1 MQDGKSCFNVTEEYM
16 SQASTT
22 QPTASLKINWR
33 AAVAGYQKPSLRRSY
48 FEIATSILPY
58 FALMYLMFLSLEVS
72 YWLTLA
78 LAFPTAGFL
87 VRIFIVFHD
96 CGHGSFFKSNRLN
109 DFWGYVTGIITYTPY
124 HYWRRNHAIHHAT
137 VSNLDRRGV
146 GDVMTLTV
154 KEYLALSPW
163 GKLKY
168 RIYRNPLVMLLVG
181 PTLLFLVGH
190 RFASKGAGQ
199 RERHSVIWTNLA
211 LLVIYLILIPTLG
224 LNTYLLVHLPVLFIA
239 FTAGVWLFY
248 VQHQF
253 ENTYWETQENWD
265 FVSASLKGSS
275 FYKLPRLMQWFTGNI
290 GFHHI
295 HHLSPR
301 IPNYLL
307 EKCQNENDLFKDIKP
322 LTLLTSLKC
331 LRFRLWDE
339 DRRIL
344 VGYDVLQRMADEGA
358 VSRAGSS

>member
-1 MQDGKSCFNVTEEYM
+1 M
-16 SQASTT
+16 SQASST
-22 QPTASLKINWR
+22 QPTASPKINWR
-33 AAVAGYQKPSLRRSY
+33 QAVAGYQNPSLRRSY

-58 FALMYLMFLSLEVS
+58 FALLSLMFLSLEIS

-87 VRIFIVFHD
+87 VRIFIIFHD

-109 DFWGYVTGIITYTPY
+109 DFWGYVTGIITFTPY
-124 HYWRRNHAIHHAT
+124 HYWRRSHAIHHAT

-168 RIYRNPLVMLLVG
+168 RIYRNPLIMLLVG

-224 LNTYLLVHLPVLFIA
+224 LKTYLMVHLPVLFIA
-239 FTAGVWLFY
+239 FTVGVWLFY

-253 ENTYWETQENWD
+253 EDTYWENQENWD

-275 FYKLPRLMQWFTGNI
+275 FYKLPKLLQWFTGNI

-307 EKCQNENDLFKDIKP
+307 EKCQNENDLFKDIKS
-322 LTLLTSLKC
+322 LTLLSSLKC

-344 VGYDVLQRMADEGA
+344 VGFAALRRLTGEGA
-358 VSRAGSS
+358 VSRPNST